1 MPDSTASFQGYLPEH
16 LRTFIEQRFYA
27 RINAQAKLENL
38 IEDPEFVRDP
48 INHVGLFTDH
58 GVVHVRDVTSLIFQ
72 VLDAINGVLI
82 PARSRARLG
91 IFMKGYGEILSY
103 LHDIGMINFSA
114 FGRAMHP
121 EFAAQWVFS
130 PEFDPLLEMLWDEN
144 CGNMAWRLTQLAAKG
159 TLTQPPK
166 LVLREMLALSICH
179 SKSKV
184 PVDVLNDATRLR
196 GLMLRT
202 VSTDLV
208 TLYQQG
214 GLNGG
219 IRPTS
224 QRTEMIDA
232 EQLRTNVV
240 RLYTA
245 FEREAFAW
253 LVNDDI
259 EVRGL
264 VEDVTDTLRALRCA
278 DALRQRGTALKTS
291 GSYEIFTDQTS
302 AYAVVALR
310 RGDDQLFLLSDPAP
324 HSGGQAN
331 LASSELGLDGNL
343 RISFHRGSFA
353 NAEMVER
360 AAYFAA
366 VVVDDIQSDVIGS
379 FQRAFS
385 VEETATGIKAPH
397 EIMILLEGVNDNL
410 DFAPLIIQELLK
422 LNPSL
427 AGRVRVVPCLQAATA
442 FEREI
447 YLTSAAVAWDERE
460 KLELLAHIEQSG
472 HKVAGIDLQAGF
484 EDVRRITLKAGDVL
498 IEAGMEASFVYIP
511 LGDGLKV
518 MPIGGYQPFFVC
530 PWIPLGSTGVIRG
543 SVRNATVIADREVHL
558 LMIPK
563 ETYLRYWH
571 APYSVDTLMQRLRVE
586 QR

>member
-1 MPDSTASFQGYLPEH
+1 
-16 LRTFIEQRFYA
+16 
-27 RINAQAKLENL
+27 
-38 IEDPEFVRDP
+38 
-48 INHVGLFTDH
+48 
-58 GVVHVRDVTSLIFQ
+58 LIFQ
-72 VLDAINGVLI
+72 VLEAINGVLI
-82 PARSRARLG
+82 PTRSRARLN

-103 LHDIGMINFSA
+103 LHDIGMVNFSA

-130 PEFDPLLEMLWDEN
+130 AEFDPLLETLWDEN
-144 CGNMAWRLTQLAAKG
+144 CGNLAWRLTQLAAKG
-159 TLTQPPK
+159 ILTQPPK

-184 PVDVLNDATRLR
+184 PVEVLNDVIRLR
-196 GLMLRT
+196 TVMLRT
-202 VSTDLV
+202 MSTDLG
-208 TLYQQG
+208 TLYQQA
-214 GLNGG
+214 
-219 IRPTS
+219 IKTDVFIDPS
-224 QRTEMIDA
+224 MEMIGA
-232 EQLRTNVV
+232 EQLHANME

-253 LVNDDI
+253 LTSDDA

-264 VEDVTDTLRALRCA
+264 VEDVIDTLRALRCA

-331 LASSELGLDGNL
+331 LASSELGRDGNL

-353 NAEMVER
+353 SAEMVER

-379 FQRAFS
+379 FQRVFS
-385 VEETATGIKAPH
+385 VAEAARGIKAPH
-397 EIMILLEGVNDNL
+397 EIRILLDGVNDNL
-410 DFAPLIIQELLK
+410 DFAPLIVRQLVA
-422 LNPSL
+422 LNPKL
-427 AGRVRVVPCLQAATA
+427 AGRVRVVPCLQAATT

-460 KLELLAHIEQSG
+460 KSELLAHIAQSG
-472 HKVAGIDLQAGF
+472 HKVARIDLHAGF
-484 EDVRRITLKAGDVL
+484 EDVRVITLKAGEVL

-511 LGDGLKV
+511 LGDGLNV
-518 MPIGGYQPFFVC
+518 MPIGGYQAFFVC
-530 PWIPLGSTGVIRG
+530 PWIPLGNTGVIRG
-543 SVRNATVIADREVHL
+543 SVRNATVIADREVRL

-571 APYSVDTLMQRLRVE
+571 DPYSVDELRQRLRAE
-586 QR
+586 QH